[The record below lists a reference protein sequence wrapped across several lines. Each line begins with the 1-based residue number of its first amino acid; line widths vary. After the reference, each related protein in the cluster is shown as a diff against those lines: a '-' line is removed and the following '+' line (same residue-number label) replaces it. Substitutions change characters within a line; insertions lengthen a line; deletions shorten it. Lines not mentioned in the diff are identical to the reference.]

1 MNLVNLE
8 SGFEFKELTQNELQE
23 TDGGIVVALCCVA
36 LVCLAGCTVNVNTGS
51 GNINNSTE
59 ASADST
65 NVNVGHG
72 SGNNL

>member
-1 MNLVNLE
+1 MNYINLE
-8 SGFEFKELTQNELQE
+8 SELKELTQDELQE
-23 TDGGIVVALCCVA
+23 TDGGIVVALCC
-36 LVCLAGCTVNVNTGS
+36 LAGCTVNVNTGG